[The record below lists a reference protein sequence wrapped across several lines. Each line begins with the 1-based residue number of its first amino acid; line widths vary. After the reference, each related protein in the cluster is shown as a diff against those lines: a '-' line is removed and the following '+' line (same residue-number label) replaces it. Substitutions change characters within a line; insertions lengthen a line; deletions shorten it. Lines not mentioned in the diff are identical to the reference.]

1 MSNTEIVKKV
11 TSIATCDEK
20 DLLQVLSEALE
31 KVLYFEK
38 LSSKLAQAEG
48 VTKFY
53 TYEYQLLLNQYR
65 TNTKKLGELGEKKFM
80 EITGGMTYAELDF
93 EIDKR
98 LGPATFWGNLLV
110 SFMSGSSAGAY
121 GGKKI
126 RLQSSKNM
134 TKFLTSYAKEAEEIK
149 KELDKAAKEMENS
162 AAMLIPPDYRYP
174 LAIETMLKLVRNLK
188 ATTWKECSNLYDEQ
202 LYRWKMLENSEKN
215 MRIQREIRG
224 LTKRAAD
231 GATAAAVFS
240 GLNFLLK

>member
-11 TSIATCDEK
+11 TSIATCNEK
-20 DLLQVLSEALE
+20 DLVQVLSEALE

-48 VTKFY
+48 VPKFY

-65 TNTKKLGELGEKKFM
+65 TNTKKLGELGEKKLM

-110 SFMSGSSAGAY
+110 SFMSGSNVGAY

-126 RLQSSKNM
+126 RLQSSK
-134 TKFLTSYAKEAEEIK
+134 KY
-149 KELDKAAKEMENS
+149 DKISN
-162 AAMLIPPDYRYP
+162 
-174 LAIETMLKLVRNLK
+174 KLCK
-188 ATTWKECSNLYDEQ
+188 
-202 LYRWKMLENSEKN
+202 
-215 MRIQREIRG
+215 RI
-224 LTKRAAD
+224 
-231 GATAAAVFS
+231 
-240 GLNFLLK
+240 